1 MQYERGN
8 HFPWK
13 LLLLYC
19 CSLNMR
25 DFHDLNDEGFFYHHV
40 NENSG
45 FGKALVMMKKFHVTQ
60 QDLYNKILFEVYLN
74 SPIHRNKFK
83 ACRTRLP

>member
-1 MQYERGN
+1 MSQTNAPNSKRLVIQSPSIKNVMQYERGN

-19 CSLNMR
+19 CSLNVR

-45 FGKALVMMKKFHVTQ
+45 FGKALVMMKKFHVTTAGS
-60 QDLYNKILFEVYLN
+60 I
-74 SPIHRNKFK
+74 
-83 ACRTRLP
+83 